1 VTDNSASAGEVL
13 TALSD
18 PTRRTVL
25 EQLRDGP
32 RSVGDIVAAVPVSQS
47 AVSQHLRVLRE
58 AGLVSDRRQGTR
70 RLYQVELDGLA
81 ALRAYVDHFWDAA
94 LAAFRTYAEE
104 TSP

>member
-1 VTDNSASAGEVL
+1 MTDSTAATGAIL
-13 TALSD
+13 AALSD

-81 ALRAYVDHFWDAA
+81 SLRAYVDHFWDAA
-94 LAAFRTYAEE
+94 LAAFRDYAEE
-104 TSP
+104 TSR